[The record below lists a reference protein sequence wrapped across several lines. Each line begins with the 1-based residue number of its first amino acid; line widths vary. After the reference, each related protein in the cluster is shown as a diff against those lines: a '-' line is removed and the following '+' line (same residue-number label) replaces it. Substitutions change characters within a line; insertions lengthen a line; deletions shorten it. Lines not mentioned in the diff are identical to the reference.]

1 MTKTRVLRGRIDSAE
16 VKQLIV
22 DDGIITR
29 GYKVVDFHVFPGDNS
44 VSNGDCVGTLALAE
58 RDCTIEWDASKQSQI
73 GWASTY
79 MPGTYTVA
87 VEFNLIV
94 PDHIVV
100 RDLYVTGR
108 SAAALPGEPVN
119 YMITL
124 EEVTIT
130 EDEAVMA
137 ILKEVQQDVADN

>member
-1 MTKTRVLRGRIDSAE
+1 MGRRRTLRGIIESAE
-16 VKQLIV
+16 VRQLIV
-22 DDGIITR
+22 DDGLINT
-29 GYKVVDFHVFPGDNS
+29 GYKVVDFIVFPGDNS

-58 RDCTIEWDASKQSQI
+58 RDCTVNWDASKQTQI
-73 GWASTY
+73 GWAGTA
-79 MPGTYTVA
+79 MPGTHNISSPFSV
-87 VEFNLIV
+87 IV

-124 EEVTIT
+124 EEVAISD
-130 EDEAVMA
+130 DEAVMA